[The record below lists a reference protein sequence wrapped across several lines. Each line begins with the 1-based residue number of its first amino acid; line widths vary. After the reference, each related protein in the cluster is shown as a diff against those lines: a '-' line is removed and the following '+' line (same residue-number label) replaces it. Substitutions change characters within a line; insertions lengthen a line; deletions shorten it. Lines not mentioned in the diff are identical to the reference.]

1 MVINTFMTINSCL
14 ALVYFGVMCM
24 TDDLPGTVYLI
35 FLVMLMAH
43 TSVWHCVP
51 FGVRLTADTLSLMLS
66 ILI

>member
-1 MVINTFMTINSCL
+1 
-14 ALVYFGVMCM
+14 MCM